1 MLVAHARH
9 PPSLCASC
17 TCTRT
22 FAELRVGAC
31 AKYDYNIQT
40 DQSWYCAYEAS
51 AVVVCVLGRRTYIC
65 RVKVGEQHVSYCY
78 VFE

>member
-22 FAELRVGAC
+22 FAELRLGAC
-31 AKYDYNIQT
+31 P
-40 DQSWYCAYEAS
+40 YEAS
-51 AVVVCVLGRRTYIC
+51 AVVVCVLGRHSYIC

-78 VFE
+78 IFE

>member
-1 MLVAHARH
+1 MFVAHARH

-17 TCTRT
+17 TGTRT

-40 DQSWYCAYEAS
+40 DQSWCLRIRGIRCRCVRLGQAYVHLQS
-51 AVVVCVLGRRTYIC
+51 
-65 RVKVGEQHVSYCY
+65 
-78 VFE
+78 